1 MKYQKPD
8 PKAFY
13 VPSSTWEAVSTSY
26 NCGLHTLIMGPS
38 GSGKSELVHWF
49 GASVN
54 VGVEVF
60 NFGAMSEA
68 RTSLIGQTHFD
79 PAKGTF
85 FAPSRFIDAV
95 QRAGIILL
103 DEITRAPRDAF
114 NIILP
119 LLDSQAYVAIDE
131 SPETPLIR
139 RHAGCRIFATANVGL
154 EYSGTSAL
162 DRAFSN
168 RFGVIIQQ
176 EWPPAIQEI
185 KILVNRTGILKS
197 TASLLR
203 KLAEDQREMVG
214 DRFFFGVSTRQLLAA
229 GQLVMNGLNPKE
241 ATTVALANHFSS
253 EGDEESERSHLLK
266 IIQRY
271 FA

>member
-1 MKYQKPD
+1 MKYKKPD
-8 PKAFY
+8 PEAFY
-13 VPSSTWEAVSTSY
+13 VPDPTWDTVSASY
-26 NCGLHTLIMGPS
+26 NCGLHTLILGPS

-49 GASVN
+49 GAAAKAD
-54 VGVEVF
+54 VEVF

-79 PAKGTF
+79 PEKGTF
-85 FAPSRFIDAV
+85 FTPSRFIEAV

-131 SPETPLIR
+131 SPATPLIR

-162 DRAFSN
+162 DRALSN
-168 RFGVIIQQ
+168 RFGVIVQQ
-176 EWPPAIQEI
+176 EWPPEKQEI
-185 KILVNRTGILKS
+185 KILANRTCIRES
-197 TASLLR
+197 MACLLR
-203 KLAEDQREMVG
+203 KLAEDQRGLVG

-229 GQLVMNGLNPKE
+229 GQLIKNGLSPKK
-241 ATTVALANHFSS
+241 AAIAALANHFSS

-266 IIQRY
+266 LIQRY